1 VFTFTDPELL
11 ARRLGTSNIVLDH
24 VACAVADIDAVAAA
38 MKRAGVHFSGPDLQ
52 GEIDAPIVLS
62 GVRHLWTIP
71 ETSRGQSI
79 QLVQR

>member
-38 MKRAGVHFSGPDLQ
+38 MKRAGVHFSEPDLQ